1 MLSARDSKVASV
13 NTVTTKD
20 SCSARTAYGVSTGKE
35 LLFGGKRPALFYL
48 SYRQD
53 GGEK

>member
-1 MLSARDSKVASV
+1 MANV
-13 NTVTTKD
+13 NSVTTKD
-20 SCSARTAYGVSTGKE
+20 SCSTGTAYRLSPGKE
-35 LLFGGKRPALFYL
+35 LLFGGKRLDPFYL